1 MKLVL
6 GILQADD
13 VLGNLVEDHGEYPLM
28 FERLLRAANSN
39 PQLQLEFVTYKVNKG
54 IYPADIDEVDAYIMT
69 GSKSSVYEQT
79 PWVLELGKFVRSLHQ
94 RQKKFIGICFG
105 HQMVAQAL
113 GGETRPAENG
123 WSLGTKQTTPQRN
136 AKPEAQ
142 PDLLAGKSFKLIYSH
157 QDQVVVPAPGTE
169 ILASTRQLP
178 YRRYPS
184 GQAYFDLSGPS
195 GILSPTTAAHSTSCD
210 ARPIRSETYAGGHGL
225 PRPGCADQ
233 DWVAR
238 LMIDFCLGPS
248 VGLVTVNHYS
258 LQAAVC
264 WKVVVDW
271 LVLGAAVV
279 PDRDAV
285 CLPGKAAGKLCG
297 GVVLVQEGSRIA
309 LLSAA
314 GQPSNMGGEQTGL
327 QRSLFCRSPDGF

>member
-79 PWVLELGKFVRSLHQ
+79 PWVLELGKFVRSLHK
-94 RQKKFIGICFG
+94 RQKKFIGVCFG

-157 QDQVVVPAPGTE
+157 QDQVVVPAPGTV
-169 ILASTRQLP
+169 ILASTNSCPIAATSLGKHILTFQGHPEFFADYSRALYQF
-178 YRRYPS
+178 RRPAYP
-184 GQAYFDLSGPS
+184 P
-195 GILSPTTAAHSTSCD
+195 
-210 ARPIRSETYAGGHGL
+210 ETYAAAMASL
-225 PRPGCADQ
+225 DQDADQ
-233 DWVAR
+233 DWVAK
-238 LMIDFCLGPS
+238 LMIDFCLAP
-248 VGLVTVNHYS
+248 
-258 LQAAVC
+258 Q
-264 WKVVVDW
+264 
-271 LVLGAAVV
+271 
-279 PDRDAV
+279 
-285 CLPGKAAGKLCG
+285 
-297 GVVLVQEGSRIA
+297 
-309 LLSAA
+309 
-314 GQPSNMGGEQTGL
+314 
-327 QRSLFCRSPDGF
+327 

>member
-157 QDQVVVPAPGTE
+157 QDQVTLPAPCSTL
-169 ILASTRQLP
+169 LASTDICP
-178 YRRYPS
+178 VAMTAI
-184 GQAYFDLSGPS
+184 GEH
-195 GILSPTTAAHSTSCD
+195 ILSFQGHPEFSHD
-210 ARPIRSETYAGGHGL
+210 YAEALYRLREKNYPPAIYKNAMVSLEQQEHGAL
-225 PRPGCADQ
+225 
-233 DWVAR
+233 VAGWI
-238 LMIDFCLGPS
+238 IDFI
-248 VGLVTVNHYS
+248 T
-258 LQAAVC
+258 
-264 WKVVVDW
+264 D
-271 LVLGAAVV
+271 
-279 PDRDAV
+279 
-285 CLPGKAAGKLCG
+285 
-297 GVVLVQEGSRIA
+297 
-309 LLSAA
+309 
-314 GQPSNMGGEQTGL
+314 
-327 QRSLFCRSPDGF
+327 